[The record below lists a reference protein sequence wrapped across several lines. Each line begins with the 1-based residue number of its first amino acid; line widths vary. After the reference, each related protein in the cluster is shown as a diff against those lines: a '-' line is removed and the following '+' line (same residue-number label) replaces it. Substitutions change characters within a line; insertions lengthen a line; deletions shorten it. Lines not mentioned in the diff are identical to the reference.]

1 MSGPSSAGSI
11 GLGPI
16 REEDSPT
23 NVPESNVP
31 QEANSA
37 PSAYFGS
44 CSKMNDEDV
53 DEEDPSSTIS
63 EPADE

>member
-1 MSGPSSAGSI
+1 MSVPSSAGSI
-11 GLGPI
+11 RLGPI

-31 QEANSA
+31 QEGNSM
-37 PSAYFGS
+37 PSAYFRS
-44 CSKMNDEDV
+44 YSKMNDEDV
-53 DEEDPSSTIS
+53 DEEDPSFTIS